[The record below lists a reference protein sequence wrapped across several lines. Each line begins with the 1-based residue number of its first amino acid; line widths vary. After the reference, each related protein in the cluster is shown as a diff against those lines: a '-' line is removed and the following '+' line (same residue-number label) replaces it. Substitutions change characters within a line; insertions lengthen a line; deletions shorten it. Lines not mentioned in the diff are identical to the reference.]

1 MGRYHSAT
9 ALREMGVVSGRDM
22 TFEAAITKIMWL
34 LGSGYTGFELEHF
47 ISKDLKG
54 ELTEI

>member
-1 MGRYHSAT
+1 
-9 ALREMGVVSGRDM
+9 M

-34 LGSGYTGFELEHF
+34 LGNGYAGFELEHF

>member
-1 MGRYHSAT
+1 MGRYHSST

-34 LGSGYTGFELEHF
+34 LGNDYTGFELEKS
-47 ISKDLKG
+47 INKDLKG
-54 ELTEI
+54 ELTEV